1 LLRDALDGSPPD
13 VIRAADRIARGET
26 VAQLEADLVVGVLA
40 SRMLSGGNFDGE
52 ELTGRGVE
60 IDGIIGIVAQA
71 SESFFD

>member
-1 LLRDALDGSPPD
+1 M
-13 VIRAADRIARGET
+13 
-26 VAQLEADLVVGVLA
+26 AQLEADLVVGVLA